1 MTAPLTH
8 KTMRASGRLIF
19 SPQDITNADGKWG
32 GTVLGSTMAFSI
44 QSLGEQYEVE
54 GEGIGRPT
62 DILEAD
68 RRYACGCALRG
79 WDDDAARHLMTDGD
93 TVVGAVTG
101 HRIWTGPGVVVPG
114 SSALSR
120 AIALLYAPDD
130 YNNIPGVLVYHAI
143 PQIAPGVEIEWGKG
157 VETIIPF
164 AARAFQDSNGNAV
177 TIAFVRDM
185 TFP

>member
-1 MTAPLTH
+1 MAAKMSH
-8 KTMRASGRLIF
+8 KTMRCSGRLIH
-19 SPQDITNADGKWG
+19 SPQDETNADGDWG

-44 QSLGEQYEVE
+44 QSLGEQYEIE

-79 WDDDAARHLMTDGD
+79 WDDDAARYLMTDGNPA
-93 TVVGAVTG
+93 VGAVTG
-101 HRIWTGPGVVVPG
+101 HRMWTAPGAVLPG
-114 SSALSR
+114 TSALGR
-120 AIALLYAPDD
+120 AITLLFAPDD
-130 YNNIPGVLVYHAI
+130 YNNIPGVIVYHAI
-143 PQIAPGVEIEWGKG
+143 PQISPGVEIEFGKG

-164 AARAFQDSNGNAV
+164 AARAFQNASGNAL
-177 TIAFVRDM
+177 TIAFIRDM